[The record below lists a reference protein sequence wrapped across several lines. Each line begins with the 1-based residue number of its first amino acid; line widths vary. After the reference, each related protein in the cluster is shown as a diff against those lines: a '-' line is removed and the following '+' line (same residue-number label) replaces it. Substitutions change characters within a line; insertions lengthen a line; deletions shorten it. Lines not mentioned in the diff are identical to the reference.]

1 MGSSPLARGL
11 LGVQCRADV
20 PGGIIPAR
28 AGFTPQKGKPHE
40 HDGDHP
46 RSRGVYQT
54 PQVPRPE
61 FDGSSPLARGLRS
74 GPAPS
79 RGRAG
84 IIPARAGFTGRRP
97 ARRPRG
103 RDHPRSRGV
112 YQHLLLQ
119 RVKPVGS
126 SPLARGL
133 PPVVAVH
140 QVLVRIIPARAGFTL
155 SRKHPREKSRDHPR
169 SRGVYILIELL
180 PFLSGGS
187 SPLARGLLRGRRGRR
202 GSLRIIP
209 ARAGFTGPTS
219 ACPRRGPD
227 HPRSRGVYL
236 QLGDSGAIGGGSSP
250 LARGLPE
257 KAMFRSAAFRIIPAR
272 AGFTRRDRR

>member
-1 MGSSPLARGL
+1 M
-11 LGVQCRADV
+11 
-20 PGGIIPAR
+20 
-28 AGFTPQKGKPHE
+28 KG
-40 HDGDHP
+40 DTDHP
-46 RSRGVYQT
+46 RSRGVYAVGLAIALT
-54 PQVPRPE
+54 AC
-61 FDGSSPLARGLRS
+61 GSSPLARGLRS

-140 QVLVRIIPARAGFTL
+140 QVLVRIIPARAGFTHQ
-155 SRKHPREKSRDHPR
+155 RQDTGTRRGDHPR
-169 SRGVYILIELL
+169 SRGVYAVAEA
-180 PFLSGGS
+180 SAGEVAGS
-187 SPLARGLLRGRRGRR
+187 SPLARGLRGRLQCALGAA
-202 GSLRIIP
+202 RIIP
-209 ARAGFTGPTS
+209 ARAGFTPSLLRCTS
-219 ACPRRGPD
+219 AASD